1 MRRLGAIAFACL
13 LGGTALSACSSHEKV
28 EVSFRPSAGTSYRY
42 EVKVHSVTTTTIG
55 RDTPER
61 TSDDAVMEATETVLD
76 ASPEEV
82 RVQVA
87 LRRPGSPDRTFVVR
101 FDRAAQLSG
110 VEAVDGLPPAVLG
123 QSAFPEFL
131 PAAAGAPPKKMLA
144 PGEKWKI
151 DVKPTLPGGVT
162 AHLEGTG
169 KLVRLTKAG
178 GQKSASMR
186 SQTRLPLVSSSKL
199 GDVTVGLEGVE
210 VTEATSTRSVS
221 DGAVQSATA
230 TTRGTYQLTLTGP
243 GDNALPVTGTSV
255 VDVRSE
261 THRLPPDKDEAA
273 RTGSTAASG
282 G

>member
-1 MRRLGAIAFACL
+1 MRRLGAIACISLFA
-13 LGGTALSACSSHEKV
+13 GAGLSACSSHDKV
-28 EVSFRPSAGTSYRY
+28 EVSFRPAVGAVYRY

-55 RDTPER
+55 SDAPER
-61 TSDDAVMEATETVLD
+61 TVDDAVMEATDTVL
-76 ASPEEV
+76 ASSPEEV
-82 RVQVA
+82 RVQVQ

-123 QSAFPEFL
+123 QAAFPEFL
-131 PAAAGAPPKKMLA
+131 PAAATAPPKQMLS

-162 AHLEGTG
+162 AHLQGTG
-169 KLVRLTKAG
+169 KLVRLTSAG
-178 GQKSASMR
+178 GQKAASMR
-186 SQTRLPLVSSSKL
+186 SETRLPLVSSSKL
-199 GDVTVGLEGVE
+199 GDITVGLEGVE
-210 VTEATSTRSVS
+210 VTEATSTRSLS
-221 DGAVQSATA
+221 DGAVHDASA

-261 THRLPPDKDEAA
+261 THRLSPEKDEAA
-273 RTGSTAASG
+273 RTASTGTSG